1 MLRYISSSNTA
12 HVPFKV
18 YSSNKYCQYLKRT
31 KKRTKLPIR
40 ACIDG
45 TLFSQSFNIAV
56 SGTLSKAVSLCITY
70 PFEACKVYEQVKRK
84 WSNPFELYQ
93 GFHVFMITSIFQCFI
108 NYNIFFYMI
117 KLFSLYQNKSTSI
130 FYSSI
135 VSCFITSFIKVHT
148 TFIAKNI
155 MFVKSK
161 NVITT
166 FQEVMRYMTWDLYSR
181 SWLANLITDIP
192 DSFVKFCVNSFLI
205 VNCQFINNF
214 QRSVITGYISSFVN
228 TPLDYMLTMKMC
240 KTVRINNTNNVNGN
254 AIAVKDYFAGF
265 KFRVMSSII
274 GNVVFFNIFNTLQP
288 MGI

>member
-1 MLRYISSSNTA
+1 
-12 HVPFKV
+12 
-18 YSSNKYCQYLKRT
+18 
-31 KKRTKLPIR
+31 
-40 ACIDG
+40 
-45 TLFSQSFNIAV
+45 
-56 SGTLSKAVSLCITY
+56 
-70 PFEACKVYEQVKRK
+70 
-84 WSNPFELYQ
+84 
-93 GFHVFMITSIFQCFI
+93 
-108 NYNIFFYMI
+108 
-117 KLFSLYQNKSTSI
+117 
-130 FYSSI
+130 
-135 VSCFITSFIKVHT
+135 
-148 TFIAKNI
+148 

-161 NVITT
+161 NIITT